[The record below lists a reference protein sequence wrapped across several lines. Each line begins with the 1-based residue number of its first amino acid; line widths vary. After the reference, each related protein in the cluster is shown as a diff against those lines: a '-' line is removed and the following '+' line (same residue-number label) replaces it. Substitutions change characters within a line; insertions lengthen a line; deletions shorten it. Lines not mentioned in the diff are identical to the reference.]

1 MRRSGPKTIQR
12 SAGSTFGSSL
22 PLKTKAPKKFQFFLF
37 VVYYTCQTSA
47 TRSEKVHVIYRCQC
61 SFSCRWLSIAM
72 PASIWKTCDL
82 SHQLEHVL
90 LWRHA
95 VKCSLDLA
103 SCEST
108 KPRNCF
114 YSDHFQI
121 LISSWR
127 QLLKFIRKKM
137 QTKREGRASC
147 SMFSCFNWAHY
158 NFDSFWLGGSKV
170 ERVAL
175 TQKQRITTVN
185 KRVWL
190 TNHVNSGYFFPG
202 LV

>member
-90 LWRHA
+90 LWRRA

-127 QLLKFIRKKM
+127 QLLKLCRQKGKDEPHVLRFPVLIGLIITSTRSDLVAVKS
-137 QTKREGRASC
+137 RELLL
-147 SMFSCFNWAHY
+147 HK
-158 NFDSFWLGGSKV
+158 SK
-170 ERVAL
+170 ESQL
-175 TQKQRITTVN
+175 
-185 KRVWL
+185 
-190 TNHVNSGYFFPG
+190 
-202 LV
+202 